1 MLRGL
6 IAFLVLAAI
15 AAGAFSYW
23 YQRQLAFEAQ
33 QQARIDELTK
43 RLSQL
48 QTENEAAKTALNKV
62 EQEENRLASEN
73 QILLKELEQA
83 KVTGKLPKTLPLPY
97 PPK

>member
-1 MLRGL
+1 MRIVAVFAVILAAL
-6 IAFLVLAAI
+6 IATFAVM
-15 AAGAFSYW
+15 YK
-23 YQRQLAFEAQ
+23 QRLDFEAQ

-43 RLSQL
+43 EVSQL
-48 QTENEAAKTALNKV
+48 QAENESNKAALAKV

-83 KVTGKLPKTLPLPY
+83 KITGKLPKTTPLPY